1 MEQCQ
6 EKVDRLSERITT
18 AFTLA
23 VDRDPP
29 VGVSRAWNA
38 VVNPFSHF
46 SFGWNNT
53 LFGVVAYH
61 VLDDDERTEFMN
73 WAKRVGQMPDRDS
86 IALRRIQS
94 ALSKR
99 QDPADGFIDAVV
111 AWDNLFGSRGG
122 EVTFRISMAMA
133 CLLSDR
139 PKIRLELQ
147 KEIQELYRFRS
158 DVVHGSTELKYQDVI
173 KYRDRSLVL
182 ILQCL
187 RKILKNY
194 PCLLQKKDRSKLII
208 AGDL

>member
-1 MEQCQ
+1 
-6 EKVDRLSERITT
+6 
-18 AFTLA
+18 
-23 VDRDPP
+23 
-29 VGVSRAWNA
+29 
-38 VVNPFSHF
+38 
-46 SFGWNNT
+46 
-53 LFGVVAYH
+53 

-187 RKILKNY
+187 RKILKSY